1 MLLTACRRCPCLP
14 FLYLYSMYGK
24 LDIQELARFG
34 NLEFV
39 AKQVVEGF
47 ITGMH
52 RSPYHGFS
60 VEFAEHRLYNTGES
74 TRHIDWKLYAKTDK
88 LFIKRYEEETNLR
101 CRIILDV
108 SSSMYFPEI
117 SPEYPLNKLGFSI
130 YAIASLIELFKMQR
144 DGVGITVFEDQI
156 NLNTALKTSST
167 HHRMIYHELEKL
179 MTAQQATLNRQTSFA
194 NVLHEVAE
202 DNHKR
207 SLVIIFSDLFT
218 GESMDELTDA
228 FLHLKHNKHEVLLF
242 NVVDKKHELDFEYP
256 NRPTTFIDLESGE
269 KVKLQPGE
277 IKAAFQKE
285 VDQVMKELIMKCSQ
299 FKIDF
304 VEADIREGVDFVLQ
318 QYLIKRQKI
327 V

>member
-1 MLLTACRRCPCLP
+1 
-14 FLYLYSMYGK
+14 MYGK
-24 LDIQELARFG
+24 IDIQELAKFG

-101 CRIILDV
+101 CRIILDI

-117 SPEYPLNKLGFSI
+117 SEEYPLNKLGFSI
-130 YAIASLIELFKMQR
+130 YSIASLIEMLKAQR
-144 DGVGITVFEDQI
+144 DGVGLTVFEDGI
-156 NLNTALKTSST
+156 KLDTALKTST
-167 HHRMIYHELEKL
+167 AHHRMLYHELEKL
-179 MTAQQATLNRQTSFA
+179 MTPQQETLNHKTSLV
-194 NVLHEVAE
+194 NMLHEVAE
-202 DNHKR
+202 NNHKR
-207 SLVIIFSDLFT
+207 SLVILFSDFFT
-218 GESMDELTDA
+218 GESMDDLTDA

-256 NRPTTFIDLESGE
+256 NKPTTFIDLETGE
-269 KVKLQPGE
+269 KVKLHPAE
-277 IKAAFQKE
+277 IKLAFQKE
-285 VDQVMKELIMKCSQ
+285 VEQITKELKLKCSM

-304 VEADIREGVDFVLQ
+304 VEADIKEGVTFVLQ

-327 V
+327 I